1 MSRLVAFLRGINLG
15 KRRVKMADLRAHF
28 ETAGLENV
36 ATFIASGNVV
46 FDAPPGGN
54 LSGLERRLEKHLEEG
69 LGFFTNVIIRP
80 LGQVDDVA
88 RLPLVSEAEADG
100 FTVHVFF
107 LGSNLAK
114 GAEAG
119 FQALETGDDLFRIHG
134 REVLWLRRGRLSDS
148 TIKTHHLE
156 AAFGGVANSARKIDT
171 LRRLVD
177 TFNVHP

>member
-15 KRRVKMADLRAHF
+15 KRRVKMADLRTHF
-28 ETAGLENV
+28 ETAGLESV

-46 FDAPPGGN
+46 FDAPPGADVP
-54 LSGLERRLEKHLEEG
+54 GLERRLEKHLEER

-80 LGQVDDVA
+80 LVEVADVTG
-88 RLPLVSEAEADG
+88 LPLVSEAEADG

-107 LGSNLAK
+107 VGSNLAK
-114 GAEAG
+114 GAEMG

-134 REVLWLRRGRLSDS
+134 REVFWLRRGGLSDS
-148 TIKTHHLE
+148 AIKTHHLE

-177 TFNVHP
+177 RFNVHP